1 MRRTVWL
8 PLTWTLWWLLLG
20 SAVEAAAERPRPNL
34 IVLLT
39 DDQRWDTLGCY
50 GNRIIH
56 TPHLDALAARGV
68 TFDRAFVTTSIC
80 APNRAC
86 ILTGQYC
93 ARHGM
98 WEFDRELPPEQ
109 LAQTY
114 LALLKQAGYRT
125 GFIGKYGVGNP
136 PDELLDFNRAFP
148 GQGNFV
154 VRQSDGTTIHLDRL
168 MGLQAVEFL
177 EGCRPDQPF
186 QLSVSFKG
194 PHVQDSPSVKSVQYP
209 YDPEREIAELY
220 RDITIPPP
228 PTANS
233 DLFERFPDFIKNSE
247 NRSRWAV
254 RYWGPERTQESLKGY
269 YRLISGVDLAVG
281 RIVATLGRLGLAEN
295 TVIVFT
301 SDHGQYLGDYG
312 LAGKWYP
319 HEVSIR
325 VPLIVHDPRLPES
338 RRGVRTQEFALS
350 IDLAPTLLDLAGVD
364 IPPRM
369 QGRSLVPLL
378 RGETPSDWR
387 QEFFYEHHFV
397 PPWEGMSI
405 PRSEAIRTHR
415 WKYIQYIDSRPLFE
429 ELYDLEVD
437 PLETVNLATRPEQAE
452 RIEQFRHQLVMLRA
466 AVQ

>member
-8 PLTWTLWWLLLG
+8 PLVLTVWWLPLG
-20 SAVEAAAERPRPNL
+20 AAARGAAEPPRPNL

-125 GFIGKYGVGNP
+125 GFIGKYGVGKP

-281 RIVATLGRLGLAEN
+281 RIVAALERLGLAEN

-350 IDLAPTLLDLAGVD
+350 IDLAPPCSISQGWTSRRACRAGASSPFCGGR
-364 IPPRM
+364 PPPTG
-369 QGRSLVPLL
+369 GRSSSTSIISCR
-378 RGETPSDWR
+378 RGRGCRSPAARRSALTAGSTSSTSIRDHCSRSCTIWKSIRSRRSIWR
-387 QEFFYEHHFV
+387 R
-397 PPWEGMSI
+397 GRNR
-405 PRSEAIRTHR
+405 RSGSSSSAIN
-415 WKYIQYIDSRPLFE
+415 S
-429 ELYDLEVD
+429 
-437 PLETVNLATRPEQAE
+437 
-452 RIEQFRHQLVMLRA
+452 
-466 AVQ
+466 